1 MYIIIPNQFQCLYF
15 SGKNFLRA
23 GQMNINVVTW
33 GRLMKRALP
42 QQCADNAGVLSPAS
56 QIGSPGECLYYVC
69 DDTQQPH
76 RWCNG

>member
-1 MYIIIPNQFQCLYF
+1 
-15 SGKNFLRA
+15 
-23 GQMNINVVTW
+23 MNINVVTW